1 MLIGASLVYDGA
13 SDLYLIYRV
22 SNLQMV
28 REIYPDYD
36 NDKLDEIRY
45 GLEATYLSIT
55 KLVVIL
61 GISLLLGIFKESVIL
76 LVLFNFLRLTG
87 FGLHATKSW
96 MCWVSS
102 SITFLLVPFFC
113 KSLVLP
119 NYVLVAISVVCLI
132 NFLLYAPADTVKRPL
147 IHKKRR
153 LLYKVCTVLI
163 ASLYTVLIF
172 ITKDTF
178 LQNSLASA
186 MLIEGALINPYIYK
200 LFNLPYNN
208 YKNYVISA
216 SR

>member
-1 MLIGASLVYDGA
+1 
-13 SDLYLIYRV
+13 
-22 SNLQMV
+22 MV

-178 LQNSLASA
+178 LQNSLASV

-216 SR
+216 SK

>member
-1 MLIGASLVYDGA
+1 
-13 SDLYLIYRV
+13 
-22 SNLQMV
+22 MV

-113 KSLVLP
+113 KSWVLP

-216 SR
+216 SK

>member
-1 MLIGASLVYDGA
+1 
-13 SDLYLIYRV
+13 
-22 SNLQMV
+22 MV

-147 IHKKRR
+147 IRKKRR

-216 SR
+216 SK

>member
-1 MLIGASLVYDGA
+1 
-13 SDLYLIYRV
+13 
-22 SNLQMV
+22 MV

-132 NFLLYAPADTVKRPL
+132 NFLFFVPADTVKRQL
-147 IHKKRR
+147 IHNKRM

-216 SR
+216 SK

>member
-1 MLIGASLVYDGA
+1 
-13 SDLYLIYRV
+13 
-22 SNLQMV
+22 MV

-36 NDKLDEIRY
+36 SDKLDEIRY

-61 GISLLLGIFKESVIL
+61 GVSLLLGIFKESVIV

-119 NYVLVAISVVCLI
+119 NYILVAISVVCLI

-153 LLYKVCTVLI
+153 LLYKVSTVLI

-208 YKNYVISA
+208 YKNYVINA
-216 SR
+216 SK

>member
-1 MLIGASLVYDGA
+1 LALLGGRILKSFFLGRS
-13 SDLYLIYRV
+13 
-22 SNLQMV
+22 LQMV

-216 SR
+216 SK

>member
-1 MLIGASLVYDGA
+1 
-13 SDLYLIYRV
+13 
-22 SNLQMV
+22 MV
-28 REIYPDYD
+28 REMYPDYD
-36 NDKLDEIRY
+36 EDRLDEIRY

-61 GISLLLGIFKESVIL
+61 FASFLLGIFKESIIL

-119 NYVLVAISVVCLI
+119 NYILVAISVVCLI

-153 LLYKVCTVLI
+153 LLYKVGTVLI
-163 ASLYTVLIF
+163 ASLYIVLIF

-200 LFNLPYNN
+200 LFNLPYIII
-208 YKNYVISA
+208 KIM
-216 SR
+216 

>member
-1 MLIGASLVYDGA
+1 
-13 SDLYLIYRV
+13 
-22 SNLQMV
+22 MV
-28 REIYPDYD
+28 KEIYPNYD
-36 NDKLDEIRY
+36 EDRLDEIRY

-119 NYVLVAISVVCLI
+119 NYLLVAISVVCMI
-132 NFLLYAPADTVKRPL
+132 NFILYAPADTVKRPL

-153 LLYKVCTVLI
+153 LFYKICTILI
-163 ASLYTVLIF
+163 ASIYIALIF

-208 YKNYVISA
+208 YKNYVINA
-216 SR
+216 SK

>member
-1 MLIGASLVYDGA
+1 
-13 SDLYLIYRV
+13 
-22 SNLQMV
+22 MV

-119 NYVLVAISVVCLI
+119 NYILVAISVVCLI

-216 SR
+216 SK

>member
-1 MLIGASLVYDGA
+1 MKSFFLGRS
-13 SDLYLIYRV
+13 
-22 SNLQMV
+22 LQMV

>member
-1 MLIGASLVYDGA
+1 
-13 SDLYLIYRV
+13 
-22 SNLQMV
+22 MV
-28 REIYPDYD
+28 REMYPDYD
-36 NDKLDEIRY
+36 EDRLDEIRY

-61 GISLLLGIFKESVIL
+61 FASFLLGIFKESIIL

-119 NYVLVAISVVCLI
+119 NYILVAISVVCLI

-153 LLYKVCTVLI
+153 LLYKVGTVLI
-163 ASLYTVLIF
+163 ASLYIVLIF

-208 YKNYVISA
+208 YKNYVINA
-216 SR
+216 SK

>member
-1 MLIGASLVYDGA
+1 
-13 SDLYLIYRV
+13 
-22 SNLQMV
+22 MV
-28 REIYPDYD
+28 KEIYPDYD
-36 NDKLDEIRY
+36 EDKLDEIRY

-61 GISLLLGIFKESVIL
+61 FASFLLGIFTESVIL

-119 NYVLVAISVVCLI
+119 NYLLVAISVVCMI
-132 NFLLYAPADTVKRPL
+132 NFILYAPADTVKRPL

-153 LLYKVCTVLI
+153 IFYKICTVLI
-163 ASLYTVLIF
+163 ASIYIALIF

-186 MLIEGALINPYIYK
+186 MLIEGALINPYIYI

-216 SR
+216 SK

>member
-1 MLIGASLVYDGA
+1 MLFRSGGRILKSFFLGRS
-13 SDLYLIYRV
+13 
-22 SNLQMV
+22 LQMV

>member
-1 MLIGASLVYDGA
+1 
-13 SDLYLIYRV
+13 
-22 SNLQMV
+22 MV
-28 REIYPDYD
+28 KEIYPNYD
-36 NDKLDEIRY
+36 EDRLDEIRY

-119 NYVLVAISVVCLI
+119 NYLLVAISVVCMI
-132 NFLLYAPADTVKRPL
+132 NFILYAPADTVKRPL

-153 LLYKVCTVLI
+153 LFYKICTILI
-163 ASLYTVLIF
+163 SSIYIALIF

-208 YKNYVISA
+208 YKNYVINA
-216 SR
+216 SK

>member
-1 MLIGASLVYDGA
+1 
-13 SDLYLIYRV
+13 
-22 SNLQMV
+22 MV

-36 NDKLDEIRY
+36 EDRLDEIRY

-216 SR
+216 SK

>member
-1 MLIGASLVYDGA
+1 
-13 SDLYLIYRV
+13 
-22 SNLQMV
+22 MV

-113 KSLVLP
+113 KSLVLS

-216 SR
+216 SK

>member
-1 MLIGASLVYDGA
+1 
-13 SDLYLIYRV
+13 
-22 SNLQMV
+22 MV
-28 REIYPDYD
+28 REIYPNYD

-216 SR
+216 SK

>member
-1 MLIGASLVYDGA
+1 
-13 SDLYLIYRV
+13 
-22 SNLQMV
+22 MV

-36 NDKLDEIRY
+36 EDRLDEIRY

-61 GISLLLGIFKESVIL
+61 GVSLLLGIFKETVIL

-119 NYVLVAISVVCLI
+119 NYILVAISVVCLI

-153 LLYKVCTVLI
+153 LFYKICTVLI

-172 ITKDTF
+172 TVKDTF
-178 LQNSLASA
+178 PQNSLASA

-200 LFNLPYNN
+200 LFKLPYNN

-216 SR
+216 SK

>member
-1 MLIGASLVYDGA
+1 MVIMALLGGRILKSFFLGRS
-13 SDLYLIYRV
+13 
-22 SNLQMV
+22 LQMV
-28 REIYPDYD
+28 KEIYPDYD
-36 NDKLDEIRY
+36 EDKLDEIRY

-61 GISLLLGIFKESVIL
+61 FASFLLGILKESVIL

-119 NYVLVAISVVCLI
+119 NYLLVAISVVCMI
-132 NFLLYAPADTVKRPL
+132 NFILYAPADTVKRPL

-153 LLYKVCTVLI
+153 IFYKICTVLI
-163 ASLYTVLIF
+163 ASIYIALIF

-208 YKNYVISA
+208 YKNYVINA
-216 SR
+216 SN

>member
-1 MLIGASLVYDGA
+1 
-13 SDLYLIYRV
+13 
-22 SNLQMV
+22 MV

-36 NDKLDEIRY
+36 EDRLDEIRY

-61 GISLLLGIFKESVIL
+61 GISLLLGIFKEAIIL
-76 LVLFNFLRLTG
+76 FTLFNFLRLTG

-132 NFLLYAPADTVKRPL
+132 NFVLHAPADTVKRPL

-153 LLYKVCTVLI
+153 LFYKICTVSI
-163 ASLYTVLIF
+163 ASLYTVLIST
-172 ITKDTF
+172 TKDTF

-200 LFNLPYNN
+200 LFKLPYNN

-216 SR
+216 SK

>member
-1 MLIGASLVYDGA
+1 
-13 SDLYLIYRV
+13 
-22 SNLQMV
+22 MV
-28 REIYPDYD
+28 REMYPDYD
-36 NDKLDEIRY
+36 EDRLDEIRY

-61 GISLLLGIFKESVIL
+61 FASFLLGIFKESIIL

-113 KSLVLP
+113 ISLVLP
-119 NYVLVAISVVCLI
+119 NYILVAISVVCLI

-153 LLYKVCTVLI
+153 LLYKVGTVLI
-163 ASLYTVLIF
+163 ASLYIVLIF

-208 YKNYVISA
+208 YKNYVINA
-216 SR
+216 SK

>member
-1 MLIGASLVYDGA
+1 MKSFFLGKSLQV
-13 SDLYLIYRV
+13 V
-22 SNLQMV
+22 K
-28 REIYPDYD
+28 EIYPDYD
-36 NDKLDEIRY
+36 DDKLDEIRY

-55 KLVVIL
+55 KVIVIL
-61 GISLLLGIFKESVIL
+61 SVSFLLGIFKESVIL
-76 LVLFNFLRLTG
+76 LILFNFLRLTG

-119 NYVLVAISVVCLI
+119 NYVLVAISVLCMI
-132 NFLLYAPADTVKRPL
+132 NFILYAPADTVKRPL

-153 LLYKVCTVLI
+153 LFYKICTIMI

-172 ITKDTF
+172 TTKDTF

-200 LFNLPYNN
+200 LFKLPYNN
-208 YKNYVISA
+208 YKTYTINA
-216 SR
+216 SK

>member
-1 MLIGASLVYDGA
+1 
-13 SDLYLIYRV
+13 
-22 SNLQMV
+22 MV

-153 LLYKVCTVLI
+153 LLYKVCTILI
-163 ASLYTVLIF
+163 AFLYTVLIF

-208 YKNYVISA
+208 YKNYVINA
-216 SR
+216 SK

>member
-1 MLIGASLVYDGA
+1 MKGFFLGKS
-13 SDLYLIYRV
+13 
-22 SNLQMV
+22 LQMV
-28 REIYPDYD
+28 REMYPDYD
-36 NDKLDEIRY
+36 EDRLDEIRY

-61 GISLLLGIFKESVIL
+61 FASFLLGIFKESIIL

-119 NYVLVAISVVCLI
+119 NYILVAISVVCLI
-132 NFLLYAPADTVKRPL
+132 NFLMYAPADTVKRPL

-153 LLYKVCTVLI
+153 LLYKVGTVLI
-163 ASLYTVLIF
+163 ASLYIVLIF

-208 YKNYVISA
+208 YKNYVINA
-216 SR
+216 SK